1 MINPVT
7 RLWRNTKFSWQGF
20 RAVWQSEWAFRAEV
34 VVAVPMA
41 LAALLVPVDT
51 IQRIL
56 LLSSLVFV
64 LLAELVNTALEVIVN
79 RISEEQ
85 HPLSGKAKDIGSA
98 IVFLA
103 LVNAGLVWG
112 LVLWHLAW

>member
-1 MINPVT
+1 MINPVA

-20 RAVWQSEWAFRAEV
+20 RAVWHSEWAFRAEV

-41 LAALLVPVDT
+41 IAALLLPVDVT
-51 IQRIL
+51 QRIL
-56 LLSSLVFV
+56 LLCALVFV
-64 LLAELVNTALEVIVN
+64 LLAELVNTAIEVVIN

-98 IVFLA
+98 IVFMA
-103 LVNAGLVWG
+103 LVNAGIVWG
-112 LVLWHLAW
+112 LTLLSLL